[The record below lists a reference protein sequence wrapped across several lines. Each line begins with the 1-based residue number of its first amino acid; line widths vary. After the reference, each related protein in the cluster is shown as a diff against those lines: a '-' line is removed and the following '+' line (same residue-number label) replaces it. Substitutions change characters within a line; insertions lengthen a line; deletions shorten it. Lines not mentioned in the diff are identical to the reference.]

1 MKTRCSRHTGWSD
14 CIKSCNGRFKE
25 HRMESQGYS
34 QTIVLSSP
42 PFWQRSRNCRLCWRW
57 GSQGTGGWS
66 QSMCI
71 TFPNFSWDTLLGKG
85 TSPFLLAPEPV
96 GPSAY
101 STCNVSCWSISVP
114 TGPGKRQE
122 EITCHPSLRN
132 ILIPASTT
140 CYLTLGA
147 TYWTMMMITLIS
159 SFCRFVVS
167 TGKLLLQKVGLT
179 GILERLHPRPR
190 LHRCAWAWMKHCSP
204 EKHFLLKRHWHSF
217 RWMWYLAFR
226 VFLVF
231 LVCLTTS
238 CA

>member
-1 MKTRCSRHTGWSD
+1 MRLPRHW
-14 CIKSCNGRFKE
+14 
-25 HRMESQGYS
+25 RMVPKQ
-34 QTIVLSSP
+34 
-42 PFWQRSRNCRLCWRW
+42 
-57 GSQGTGGWS
+57 
-66 QSMCI
+66 CI

-96 GPSAY
+96 GTSAY

-190 LHRCAWAWMKHCSP
+190 LHRCAWAWMKHSWKTFSFKTPLTFFQVDVVSGLPCIFGFFGLPHNFLCLGASGD
-204 EKHFLLKRHWHSF
+204 KHQTIVSCNCLISAYEELQWANKIAAMMQAPS
-217 RWMWYLAFR
+217 
-226 VFLVF
+226 
-231 LVCLTTS
+231 VCRLDCEQVLCPRPDRTEP
-238 CA
+238 